1 MHQIH
6 SWIHL
11 SFSKYV
17 IEIFSC
23 CYYFVNCKVFN
34 WNCNKKSSTSL
45 LIGKIFKKIAQL
57 FLLNYSVSRKKILSK
72 NKEKLFWTKWRENCF
87 RNKGGV
93 FLKVKVK
100 SENRPFFWQ
109 NIVTWISRLSV
120 LSKKFSQDV
129 HSVLFKLWRAVKK
142 VVDFP
147 NYTLNY
153 KITPPLWKTN
163 FRCKIRQFIQ

>member
-17 IEIFSC
+17 NEIFSC

-87 RNKGGV
+87 RNMKNELSLQNQAIYPIISPSDSCV
-93 FLKVKVK
+93 QFEVQLA
-100 SENRPFFWQ
+100 SHFFDS
-109 NIVTWISRLSV
+109 NDIR
-120 LSKKFSQDV
+120 
-129 HSVLFKLWRAVKK
+129 R
-142 VVDFP
+142 
-147 NYTLNY
+147 
-153 KITPPLWKTN
+153 KTS
-163 FRCKIRQFIQ
+163 FRCSKWSRRHDLVNAKFWKIIFSFWS